1 MKKILLSITTTVA
14 LLAQGIAQTDI
25 TSVNST
31 YASSGLGI
39 TYTGPYAIGGNS
51 TYNSGTFQY
60 NYGANAG
67 TTNNILTLNNFNT
80 ATNLYVP
87 VATNPTIILRRNSV
101 SPNNSIIYYQG
112 NRDDNSGGFPYVFNL
127 ERPYEESMETIF
139 SGLTNFNAGTDNLF
153 TNVGDGNNNNN
164 SIERAD
170 VIFSTPRLVVDATK
184 EGIAIFERGEL
195 SQHDAFQVAVIKTVD
210 GSNNPT
216 SYYAGIKKLTT
227 GTWGNTNLIASATDI
242 DYYIVRKP
250 LPSATEL
257 RISASV
263 DQNMGG
269 TFIKF
274 SDFAIANNET
284 IIGYSI
290 MATDVATT
298 NGTDFLNYNNITTA
312 YNTNT
317 NNSNGGIDLVAATAI
332 YEQAIVASTNTAQLT
347 ANVQN
352 QNVTLNW
359 DADYPNLAS
368 MELQKS
374 TDGINFNSIKTTQ
387 PNTASQ
393 YQANEAKTEYT
404 IYYRIKYIL
413 QDGNVVYSNTVKIGS
428 TFTNGSVVLLSANPV
443 IGNAV
448 SLKIVAANSEMGSIV
463 LFDASGRKIG
473 MQNIRLQKGNNYIT
487 VNRPKGFYGQAILQ
501 VISEHLRE
509 SKQIQF

>member
-1 MKKILLSITTTVA
+1 MKKTLLLISTAI
-14 LLAQGIAQTDI
+14 GIVLQCAAQTDI
-25 TSVNST
+25 TSVST
-31 YASSGLGI
+31 SYSSSALGT
-39 TYTGPYAIGGNS
+39 TYTGPYATGGNS
-51 TYNSGTFQY
+51 IYNSGTFQY
-60 NYGANAG
+60 NYGANAS

-101 SPNNSIIYYQG
+101 SPNNSILYYQG
-112 NRDDNSGGFPYVFNL
+112 NRIENSGGFPYIFNL
-127 ERPYEESMETIF
+127 ERPYEESMETVF

-170 VIFSTPRLVVDATK
+170 VIFSTPRLVVDAAK

-195 SQHDAFQVAVIKTVD
+195 NQHDAFQVAVIKSVD

-250 LPSATEL
+250 LPSATDL

-274 SDFAIANNET
+274 SDFGIPNNET

-332 YEQAIVASTNTAQLT
+332 YEQAVVTSTHTAQLT
-347 ANVQN
+347 ANTQN
-352 QNVTLNW
+352 QSIALNW
-359 DADYPNLAS
+359 NADFANLAN

-374 TDGINFNSIKTTQ
+374 TDGINFNSVKTTQ
-387 PNTASQ
+387 PNITSQ
-393 YQANEAKTEYT
+393 YQASEAKTEYT
-404 IYYRIKYIL
+404 VYYRIKYNL
-413 QDGNVVYSNTVKIGS
+413 QDGNIVYSNTVKISSNGN
-428 TFTNGSVVLLSANPV
+428 NGSVVLLSANPV
-443 IGNAV
+443 IGDAV
-448 SLKIVAANSEMGSIV
+448 SLKIAAAYSEMGSIT

-509 SKQIQF
+509 SKQLQF

>member
-1 MKKILLSITTTVA
+1 MKKFLLLITNAVA
-14 LLAQGIAQTDI
+14 VLSQCIAQTDI
-25 TSVNST
+25 TSVST
-31 YASSGLGI
+31 TYTPSALGT
-39 TYTGPYAIGGNS
+39 TYTGPYATGGNS

-60 NYGANAG
+60 NYGTNAG
-67 TTNNILTLNNFNT
+67 TTNNILTLNSFNT

-101 SPNNSIIYYQG
+101 SPNNSILYYQG
-112 NRDDNSGGFPYVFNL
+112 NRIENSGGFPYIFNL
-127 ERPYEESMETIF
+127 ERPYEESMETAF
-139 SGLTNFNAGTDNLF
+139 SGLSNFNAGTDNLF

-195 SQHDAFQVAVIKTVD
+195 SQHDAFQVAVIKSVD

-216 SYYAGIKKLTT
+216 SYYAGIKKLNT
-227 GTWGNTNLIASATDI
+227 GTWGNANLIASAADI

-250 LPSATEL
+250 LPSATNL
-257 RISASV
+257 QISASV

-269 TFIKF
+269 TFMKF
-274 SDFAIANNET
+274 SDFGIPNNEI

-347 ANVQN
+347 ANAQN
-352 QNVTLNW
+352 QSIILNW
-359 DADYPNLAS
+359 NADFANLAN

-374 TDGINFNSIKTTQ
+374 TDGTNFNSVKTTQ
-387 PNTASQ
+387 PNTTNQ
-393 YQANEAKTEYT
+393 YQTSEVKTAYL
-404 IYYRIKYIL
+404 IYYRIKYNL
-413 QDGNVVYSNTVKIGS
+413 QDGSVVYSNTVKISS
-428 TFTNGSVVLLSANPV
+428 TGNNGNVVLLSANPV
-443 IGNAV
+443 IGDAV
-448 SLKIVAANSEMGSIV
+448 SLKIVTANSEMGSIV
-463 LFDASGRKIG
+463 LFDASGRKLST
-473 MQNIRLQKGNNYIT
+473 QNIRLQKGNNYIT
-487 VNRPKGFYGQAILQ
+487 VTRPKGFYGQAILQ
-501 VISEHLRE
+501 VISEHLCE
-509 SKQIQF
+509 SKQMQF